1 MENHPPFLLWQQLL
15 SESPSVFT
23 TLLLC
28 TNNRDAYACPLCF
41 RGLHSITNV
50 KFPSR
55 FCQPL
60 PQVIYLLN
68 ITFEGYNPLYDSQCL
83 HQDVS
88 FVLPDTA
95 NCFCGVLWQLPS
107 CVSVGC
113 IRTPTC
119 ANTDL
124 VVCLYTHAQEVST
137 WDTSS
142 SAVDAVL
149 RRASLT
155 HWWRQWCKCTT
166 VNQNNKRWKGLHSL
180 GMIILYLR
188 KSSLFFYWYQKIK
201 KKKKSSGSR
210 TGVACQ
216 HTVQGLG
223 LSRQQLVINVVR
235 CLLHFG
241 FCGEKKKSLWSL
253 EIWSRTS
260 GTQVL
265 SILRLNTEHRVD
277 F

>member
-1 MENHPPFLLWQQLL
+1 M
-15 SESPSVFT
+15 
-23 TLLLC
+23 
-28 TNNRDAYACPLCF
+28 
-41 RGLHSITNV
+41 
-50 KFPSR
+50 
-55 FCQPL
+55 
-60 PQVIYLLN
+60 
-68 ITFEGYNPLYDSQCL
+68 
-83 HQDVS
+83 
-88 FVLPDTA
+88 
-95 NCFCGVLWQLPS
+95 
-107 CVSVGC
+107 
-113 IRTPTC
+113 
-119 ANTDL
+119 
-124 VVCLYTHAQEVST
+124 CLYTHAQEVST

-166 VNQNNKRWKGLHSL
+166 VNQNNKQWKGLHSL

-241 FCGEKKKSLWSL
+241 FCGEKKKSFWSL

-265 SILRLNTEHRVD
+265 SILRLNIQLISKSFKFSWKSANLILFFPVIKQNKTIYQWDYILLGSNKEGVALFPKKSLIRIRKTLL